1 MSTTPPRSPH
11 RRYVPGPRTEVG
23 FGEEG
28 MAQLLERNRE
38 WAEEMRAKDPNFF
51 AKLVDTQSPEILWIG
66 CSDSRV
72 PANEILKLPPGEV
85 FVHRNIANQ
94 VISTDLNCLSV
105 IEYAVKHLKVKH
117 IIVCG
122 HYGCGGVNAA
132 LSQKEFGI
140 VDNWLRSIK
149 DLYIE
154 NARKFL
160 DCDDATKSELLIE
173 ENVARGVYNVCHT
186 RIVQNAWEA
195 GQQLSVHG
203 WCYRLKDGII
213 RDLGLCITGMDQD
226 ESIYRRIHNKSKP
239 ETPVHLPRISLD
251 PSVNAIRA
259 SLEHSALPLAA
270 TTPRISISTD
280 AAIWLSPPTG
290 PPTEASPVPPH
301 RPLPQSPQR
310 HVRSRANLGEGEEGM
325 AQLLERNRL
334 WADDM
339 RTRDP
344 NFFSKLAETQ
354 SPEILW
360 IGCSDSRVPANEIL
374 DLPPGEVFVHRNI
387 ANQVISTDLNC
398 LSVIEYA
405 VKFLKV
411 KHIIVCGHYG
421 CGGVNAA
428 LSQKEFGIV
437 DNWLRSIK
445 DLYIDHARKF
455 LDCDDAIKSEMLVE
469 ENVARG
475 VYNVCHTRI
484 VQNAWEAGQSVSV
497 HGWCYRLKDGIIRD
511 LGLCVTGMDQVETI
525 YRRMR
530 EKTQAAS

>member
-1 MSTTPPRSPH
+1 MSSTTQPAPAYPT
-11 RRYVPGPRTEVG
+11 VPLSPRTVVQTG
-23 FGEEG
+23 APGVK
-28 MAQLLERNRE
+28 QLLERNKE
-38 WAEEMRAKDPNFF
+38 WANAMRASDPEFF
-51 AKLVDTQSPEILWIG
+51 AKLVDQ
-66 CSDSRV
+66 
-72 PANEILKLPPGEV
+72 
-85 FVHRNIANQ
+85 H
-94 VISTDLNCLSV
+94 
-105 IEYAVKHLKVKH
+105 
-117 IIVCG
+117 
-122 HYGCGGVNAA
+122 
-132 LSQKEFGI
+132 
-140 VDNWLRSIK
+140 IK

-160 DCDDATKSELLIE
+160 DCDEATKSELLIE
-173 ENVARGVYNVCHT
+173 ENIARSVYNVCHT

-213 RDLGLCITGMDQD
+213 RDLGVCVTGMDQAD
-226 ESIYRRIHNKSKP
+226 SP
-239 ETPVHLPRISLD
+239 PHLPRISLD

-259 SLEHSALPLAA
+259 SLDQTPSAPAP
-270 TTPRISISTD
+270 TPHFTISAD
-280 AAIWLSPPTG
+280 PIWLSPPTR
-290 PPTEASPVPPH
+290 PPTETPSFAVAASP
-301 RPLPQSPQR
+301 RPAPRSPR
-310 HVRSRANLGEGEEGM
+310 HLRPRTEVETGEEGM

-339 RTRDP
+339 RARDP
-344 NFFSKLAETQ
+344 SYFSKLADTQ
-354 SPEILW
+354 TPEILW

-374 DLPPGEVFVHRNI
+374 NLPPGEVFVHRNI

-405 VKFLKV
+405 VKYLKV

-445 DLYIDHARKF
+445 DLYIDNARKF
-455 LDCDDAIKSEMLVE
+455 LDCDEATKSELLVE
-469 ENVARG
+469 ENIARG

-484 VQNAWEAGQSVSV
+484 VQNAWEAGQPVSV

-530 EKTQAAS
+530 EKTKPAA